1 MLQALINCGFIAAGY
16 LWDNTI
22 GYYLKNPLD
31 FLFAVTLG
39 LSPVFCVYLATA

>member
-1 MLQALINCGFIAAGY
+1 MHQALINCGFIIAGY
-16 LWDNTI
+16 LWDNSI
-22 GYYLKNPLD
+22 GYYLKNPID